1 MLHPY
6 SAFALKLTAGVVT
19 ELKSV
24 KKEKT
29 ERVSQR
35 RVFLKKQEAAVSGY
49 LKEEEQQPKF
59 CAK

>member
-19 ELKSV
+19 EPKSV
-24 KKEKT
+24 KKE
-29 ERVSQR
+29 RVSQR
-35 RVFLKKQEAAVSGY
+35 WVFLKKQEAAVSGY

>member
-35 RVFLKKQEAAVSGY
+35 RVFLKKQEAAVSG
-49 LKEEEQQPKF
+49 
-59 CAK
+59 

>member
-19 ELKSV
+19 EPKSV

-29 ERVSQR
+29 ESEPAPGI
-35 RVFLKKQEAAVSGY
+35 FKKAGSSS
-49 LKEEEQQPKF
+49 
-59 CAK
+59 

>member
-1 MLHPY
+1 MSHPY

-19 ELKSV
+19 EPKSV
-24 KKEKT
+24 KKE
-29 ERVSQR
+29 RVSQR
-35 RVFLKKQEAAVSGY
+35 WVFLKKQEAAVSGY

>member
-19 ELKSV
+19 EPKSV
-24 KKEKT
+24 KK

>member
-24 KKEKT
+24 KKE
-29 ERVSQR
+29 RVSQR
-35 RVFLKKQEAAVSGY
+35 WVFLKKQEAAVSGY

>member
-19 ELKSV
+19 EPKSV
-24 KKEKT
+24 KKE
-29 ERVSQR
+29 RVSQR
-35 RVFLKKQEAAVSGY
+35 WVFLKKQEAAVSGY
-49 LKEEEQQPKF
+49 LKEEEQQLKF